1 MEPDELISLLV
12 CLLDKERPLVTR
24 AVTQAAP
31 GPGAL
36 SATGSAGA
44 EDAED
49 SEGDDEDGD
58 DDDDEDEDEG
68 DDDEGD
74 DDEGDSDSEDGDSDS
89 EDGDSD
95 SEDGDSDS
103 DAAAKPGAQSVETL
117 RRRCA
122 EALEQRGA
130 HQDALTVL
138 APLVNFTGH
147 EHSPLLPCLCKRCLG
162 QAGRAVEVQ
171 GVSFH
176 RTFVVSGTRV
186 LHFWLADELGADR
199 AEVKRAVG
207 EALRVRL
214 HRKRRK
220 VAS

>member
-49 SEGDDEDGD
+49 SEGDDEDGED
-58 DDDDEDEDEG
+58 DEDEG
-68 DDDEGD
+68 DGE
-74 DDEGDSDSEDGDSDS
+74 
-89 EDGDSD
+89 GDSD

>member
-49 SEGDDEDGD
+49 SEGDDEDGED
-58 DDDDEDEDEG
+58 DDG

-74 DDEGDSDSEDGDSDS
+74 GDSEDGDSDS
-89 EDGDSD
+89 EDGDS
-95 SEDGDSDS
+95 DSDS

>member
-31 GPGAL
+31 GPGAS

-49 SEGDDEDGD
+49 SEGDDEDGE
-58 DDDDEDEDEG
+58 DDDDEADGE
-68 DDDEGD
+68 
-74 DDEGDSDSEDGDSDS
+74 GDSDS